1 MFPTQK
7 LKQAVLLL
15 IFALPHVGLYA
26 NTLTP
31 DSVRFLTL
39 RANRMELL
47 SIRTAKLQ
55 TLIVLMSKEGKTK
68 NVEILKKEL
77 KADLK
82 EFKSDVLFFTERI
95 PQFGSPG
102 HELELVK
109 NLWYIYEKKFKQVA
123 TDEVL
128 VDVLEGH
135 EQILEACKAFRI
147 ALAQY
152 CIEQPELWQTYK
164 GMAHIAKLSFDLNVD
179 TQKFAY
185 ICLISHI
192 MQTLKIA
199 GIDTKKEDA
208 IVLSKDIIYKQ
219 LLSEVET
226 LGEISMESSI
236 EHGFKTM
243 RKFHLS
249 WMEQLM
255 KSTGTSKFSP
265 EDVHYTVK
273 KMEQRL
279 DDLLLDVKF
288 LNMR

>member
-1 MFPTQK
+1 MFPLNA
-7 LKQAVLLL
+7 LKSAAIILAIPL
-15 IFALPHVGLYA
+15 FSFGLKA

-31 DSVRFLTL
+31 DSVRHLVI

-55 TLIVLMSKEGKTK
+55 TLIVLSSKEGKTK
-68 NVEILKKEL
+68 NLEYLKTEL
-77 KADLK
+77 KTDLK
-82 EFKSDVLFFTERI
+82 EFKSDIAFFTERI

-109 NLWYIYEKKFKQVA
+109 NLWRIYEKKFKQLA

-135 EQILEACKAFRI
+135 EQIMEACKSFRI
-147 ALAQY
+147 ALAQF
-152 CIEQPELWQTYK
+152 CIDQPEIWEKYK
-164 GMAHIAKLSFDLNVD
+164 GMAHIAKLSFDVNVD

-185 ICLISHI
+185 LCLISHI

-208 IVLSKDIIYKQ
+208 IVLSKNTIYTQ
-219 LLSEVET
+219 LQNELGT
-226 LGEISMESSI
+226 LGNISMESNI

-255 KSTGTSKFSP
+255 KNTGTSKFSP
-265 EDVHYTVK
+265 EDVHYMVK

-279 DDLLLDVKF
+279 DDLLIDVKF
-288 LNMR
+288 LNTR